1 VSDHPPIDRIVDRA
15 LGRGDPSREIADH
28 LAGCAACR
36 EIEAWATALA
46 AAVAQGP
53 PMTVPEELV
62 ERALAIPSEAR
73 PRARPRREWSIA
85 RLIEDA
91 FARPV
96 LAGVRGAAV
105 GRRSLYEVPGGH
117 VDLEI
122 AREPDDGERVRI
134 TAQVLF
140 DEGGAPAD
148 LVAILSSD
156 RATVSRA
163 VGDETGT
170 FVFRRIPPGDYRM
183 EIVSPSAGRGVR
195 IGSLSVEIEAP

>member
-1 VSDHPPIDRIVDRA
+1 VSDHPSIDRIVDRA
-15 LGRGDPSREIADH
+15 LGRGDPAGEIADH
-28 LAGCAACR
+28 LASCAACR

-53 PMTVPEELV
+53 PTTVPEELV
-62 ERALAIPSEAR
+62 ERALAIPSEA
-73 PRARPRREWSIA
+73 PARARPRRRWSIA

-96 LAGVRGAAV
+96 LAGVRGASV

-122 AREPDDGERVRI
+122 AREPDDGERLRI

-156 RATVSRA
+156 RAAVSRA
-163 VGDETGT
+163 AGDETGT

-195 IGSLSVEIEAP
+195 IGCLPVEIEAP

>member
-1 VSDHPPIDRIVDRA
+1 MNDHPAIERIVDRA
-15 LGRGDPSREIADH
+15 LGRGDLSGEIAGH
-28 LAGCAACR
+28 LAGCAGCR
-36 EIEAWATALA
+36 EIEAWSAALA
-46 AAVAQGP
+46 AAVAEGP
-53 PMTVPEELV
+53 PLTTPDELV
-62 ERALAIPSEAR
+62 ERALAIPAEAVR
-73 PRARPRREWSIA
+73 RARPRRQWSIA

-117 VDLEI
+117 IDLEI
-122 AREPDDGERVRI
+122 APDSEDRERVRI

-140 DEGGAPAD
+140 DDGGPPTD
-148 LVAILSSD
+148 LMAILRGD
-156 RATVSRA
+156 RTPVFRA

-195 IGSLSVEIEAP
+195 IGSVPVEIEAS